1 MGTYLTIAL
10 RNLRQARRR
19 TILLTTALALVTL
32 LLMLLLA
39 LSQGLNQ
46 TMIRNATT
54 IVSGHVNVAGF
65 YKPKA
70 SDAWPLITG
79 VERIKGIVE
88 KNTPGLDYM
97 VVRDRAWAKIISE
110 HHSIFVSPSG
120 IDIADEVRLREVV
133 ELARESE
140 YKEGG
145 RDEVVGNLDDLKQ
158 PHSALM
164 FAAQAKKLGVE
175 VGDYLTVTA
184 PTGSGRTNT
193 VDVTVAAVAKD
204 FGFMSNWNLF
214 LNQQDVRELYQ
225 TAEDTSSVVMIYLKD
240 PKQAEPVMGHLRE
253 VFKKEGYEL
262 MDHQPAPFW
271 MKFDTV
277 AGEDWTGQKLDLT
290 IWSDE
295 VSFLSWIS
303 TALDAISYTL
313 VGILMVIIAVGIM
326 NSMWIS
332 VRERTQE
339 VGTVRAIGMTRFQV
353 LKLFLSEALIL
364 GLFGTAI
371 GSLCGAGL
379 ASVLNAAQVTIDSDA
394 LRAIMMSDTLQLSV
408 SSWHV
413 VHIIWIFTL
422 VTGLSA
428 LWPAYKASRLQPVTA
443 IHHAG

>member
-1 MGTYLTIAL
+1 MGTYLAIAL
-10 RNLRQARRR
+10 RNLMQARRR

-32 LLMLLLA
+32 LLMLMLA

-54 IVSGHVNVAGF
+54 IGSGHVNVAGF

-79 VERIKGIVE
+79 VEKIKSIVE

-110 HHSIFVSPSG
+110 HQSIFVSPSG
-120 IDIADEVRLREVV
+120 IDIQDEVRLREVV
-133 ELARESE
+133 ELAKESE

-145 RDEVVGNLDDLKQ
+145 RDEVVGDLDGLKQ
-158 PHSALM
+158 PHRALM
-164 FAAQAKKLGVE
+164 FAAQARKLGVE

-214 LNQQDVRELYQ
+214 LNKQDVRELYQ
-225 TAEDTSSVVMIYLKD
+225 TAPDTSSVVMIYLKD
-240 PKQAEPVMGHLRE
+240 PKEAEPVMGHLRQ
-253 VFKKEGYEL
+253 VFLKEGYDL
-262 MDHQPAPFW
+262 MDHEPAPFW
-271 MKFDTV
+271 MKFETV

-379 ASVLNAAQVTIDSDA
+379 ASAINSARVTIESDV
-394 LRAIMMSDTLQLSV
+394 LRAIMMSDMLHMAV
-408 SSWHV
+408 SPWHV
-413 VHIIWIFTL
+413 VHVIWIFTL